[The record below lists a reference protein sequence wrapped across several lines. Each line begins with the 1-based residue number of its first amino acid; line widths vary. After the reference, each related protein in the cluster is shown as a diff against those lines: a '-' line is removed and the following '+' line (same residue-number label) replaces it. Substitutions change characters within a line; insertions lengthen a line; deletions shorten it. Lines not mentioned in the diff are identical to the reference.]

1 MKYYLS
7 FLSFLSPFILSAQ
20 SENSIAESVNIW
32 ITRSISLEK
41 SDCKAPV
48 IVAIWDTGVDMETVP
63 VHNRWINPNEK
74 KDGLD
79 NDGNGCIDDIHGIT
93 YNNGDNTVENTLFL
107 KAEYDSLSFKRL
119 DSLLK
124 TNAIS
129 ELERKV
135 YEKQKT
141 DLDGKY
147 ERQLVQFSIFNHG
160 THVAGI
166 AVEGNPAIQ
175 IMVVR
180 RGLKNSREK
189 PNFNKNESAKAYV
202 ARLYFANLSQSPKNT
217 RLIGQYVKQNKAKV
231 VNMSWT
237 MPSLKE
243 LQQIAQ
249 SLQMEDSLRLK
260 KANEEHQAMGA
271 SVQEVI
277 SQSPEI
283 LFIAAAGNYNDD
295 PNFEERFP
303 AGFDFPN
310 LLVVGAVDKAGKAT
324 PFTGLGKGVQVFA
337 DGFEVE
343 SFIPGGKR
351 EKKSGTSMAAPQVT
365 NLAAK
370 MLAIKPHLTPVQIK
384 DFIIKNSDKN
394 TEGYLLINPKKAIEF
409 VRNM

>member
-1 MKYYLS
+1 MKYLLLSLS
-7 FLSFLSPFILSAQ
+7 FFTSFILSAQ
-20 SENSIAESVNIW
+20 SENGTVEPINMWSSRSV
-32 ITRSISLEK
+32 TLEK

-63 VHNRWINPNEK
+63 THNRWINPNEK

-93 YNNGDNTVENTLFL
+93 YNNGDNATENTLFL
-107 KAEYDSLSFKRL
+107 KLEYDSLSFKRL
-119 DSLLK
+119 DSLLQ
-124 TNAIS
+124 TQSIS

-135 YEKQKT
+135 YENQKA
-141 DLDGKY
+141 DLDRKY
-147 ERQLVQFSIFNHG
+147 ERQLAQFSIFNHG

-166 AVEGNPAIQ
+166 AVEGNPAIK

-180 RGLKNSREK
+180 RGMKNSVNRPVIK
-189 PNFNKNESAKAYV
+189 VDESAKSYV
-202 ARLYFANLSQSPKNT
+202 ARLYFANISQSPKNT
-217 RLIGQYVKQNKAKV
+217 RLIGQYVKVNKAKV

-237 MPSLKE
+237 MPSLSE
-243 LQQIAQ
+243 LQQRAM
-249 SLQMEDSLRLK
+249 SLEMEDSLRQK
-260 KANEEHQAMGA
+260 KALEDHQALSK
-271 SVQEVI
+271 SVEDVI
-277 SQSPEI
+277 LNSPEI

-295 PNFEERFP
+295 PNFKERFP

-310 LLVVGAVDKAGKAT
+310 LLVVGAVDRVGKT
-324 PFTGLGKGVQVFA
+324 LPFTSTGKGVQVYA

-370 MLAIKPHLTPVQIK
+370 ILTIKPDLTPIQIK
-384 DFIIKNSDKN
+384 DLIIKNSDKN
-394 TEGYLLINPKKAIEF
+394 SDGYLLINPKKTIEF
-409 VRNM
+409 VKNM

>member
-1 MKYYLS
+1 MWLMR
-7 FLSFLSPFILSAQ
+7 
-20 SENSIAESVNIW
+20 SIA
-32 ITRSISLEK
+32 LEK

-63 VHNRWINPNEK
+63 ANNRWINPNEK

-93 YNNGDNTVENTLFL
+93 YNNGDNGAENTLFL
-107 KAEYDSLSFKRL
+107 KVEYDSVSFKKL
-119 DSLLK
+119 DSLLQ
-124 TNAIS
+124 TQSIT

-135 YEKQKT
+135 YEKQKS
-141 DLDGKY
+141 DLDRKY
-147 ERQLVQFSIFNHG
+147 ERQLAQFSIFNHG

-166 AVEGNPAIQ
+166 AVEGNPAIK

-180 RGLKNSREK
+180 RGLKNSKDRPK
-189 PNFNKNESAKAYV
+189 FNADESGEAYI
-202 ARLYFANLSQSPKNT
+202 ARLYFANISQSPKNT

-243 LQQIAQ
+243 LQQRAQ

-260 KANEEHQAMGA
+260 KAKEEHQAMSA
-271 SVQEVI
+271 SVQDVI
-277 SQSPEI
+277 SLSPEI
-283 LFIAAAGNYNDD
+283 LFIAAAGNYSED

-303 AGFDFPN
+303 AGFDIPN
-310 LLVVGAVDKAGKAT
+310 LLVVGAVDKAGKT
-324 PFTGLGKGVQVFA
+324 LPFTSMGKGVHVYA

-370 MLAIKPHLTPVQIK
+370 MLAIKPLLTPIQVK
-384 DFIIKNSDKN
+384 DLIIKNSDKN
-394 TEGYLLINPKKAIEF
+394 AEGYLLINPKKTIEF
-409 VRNM
+409 VKKM